1 MIAAP
6 HPFLYKP
13 PASLLPLPL
22 NHVQLQ
28 TQLVSCHPSQ
38 SQQSGGSCQ
47 HKSPSACSS
56 RSMATT
62 SINLA
67 FASTQKGR
75 RCAFSHRFSAS
86 FTCGWP
92 RTVPPPRVRATAPGP
107 LPHACGR
114 RRPPRVCN
122 RVAPLPCSVPPL
134 LLHHQLHHLGL
145 VARVTDWWIITTN
158 KFLII
163 CNYY

>member
-13 PASLLPLPL
+13 PASLPPLPL

-28 TQLVSCHPSQ
+28 TQLVSCRPSQ
-38 SQQSGGSCQ
+38 SQQSGGGCQ
-47 HKSPSACSS
+47 HKSPSASS
-56 RSMATT
+56 SWSMAAT
-62 SINLA
+62 SINLS

-75 RCAFSHRFSAS
+75 WSAFLPCFSAS
-86 FTCGWP
+86 FTCGQP
-92 RTVPPPRVRATAPGP
+92 RTVPPPRVRATTPGL

-114 RRPPRVCN
+114 HQPPRVSN

-134 LLHHQLHHLGL
+134 LLYHQLHHLGL
-145 VARVTDWWIITTN
+145 VARVTDWWIITKN

-163 CNYY
+163 YNYY

>member
-13 PASLLPLPL
+13 PASLPPLPL

-28 TQLVSCHPSQ
+28 TQLVSCRPSQ
-38 SQQSGGSCQ
+38 SQQSGGGCQ
-47 HKSPSACSS
+47 HKSPSASS
-56 RSMATT
+56 SWSMAAT
-62 SINLA
+62 SINLT

-75 RCAFSHRFSAS
+75 WGAFLHRFSAS
-86 FTCGWP
+86 FTCGQP
-92 RTVPPPRVRATAPGP
+92 RTVPPPRVRATTPGL

-114 RRPPRVCN
+114 RRPPHMSR
-122 RVAPLPCSVPPL
+122 RPP
-134 LLHHQLHHLGL
+134 HLHHLGL
-145 VARVTDWWIITTN
+145 VARVTDWWIVTKN